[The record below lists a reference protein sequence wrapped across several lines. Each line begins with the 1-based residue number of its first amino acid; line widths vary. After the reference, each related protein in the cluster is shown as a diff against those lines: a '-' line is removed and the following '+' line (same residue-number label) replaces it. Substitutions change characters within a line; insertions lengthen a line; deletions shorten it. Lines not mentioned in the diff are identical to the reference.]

1 MKFNIYLRY
10 IKSILR
16 VPRGEPQY
24 TGRTIAVNSNKL
36 AMINRCD
43 MLLKSYHEAQKGV
56 ANRYCDLIFEVC
68 EQYADGVPMGEID
81 DTIKEYVLKIK
92 DY

>member
-1 MKFNIYLRY
+1 M
-10 IKSILR
+10 
-16 VPRGEPQY
+16 
-24 TGRTIAVNSNKL
+24 T
-36 AMINRCD
+36 NRCD

-68 EQYADGVPMGEID
+68 EQYADGIPMGEID
-81 DTIKEYVLKIK
+81 EVIKEYVLKIK

>member
-1 MKFNIYLRY
+1 
-10 IKSILR
+10 
-16 VPRGEPQY
+16 
-24 TGRTIAVNSNKL
+24 VNSNKL

-43 MLLKSYHEAQKGV
+43 IILKSYHEAQKGV
-56 ANRYCDLIFEVC
+56 SNRYCDLIFEVC

-81 DTIKEYVLKIK
+81 DVIKEYVLKIK

>member
-1 MKFNIYLRY
+1 
-10 IKSILR
+10 
-16 VPRGEPQY
+16 
-24 TGRTIAVNSNKL
+24 
-36 AMINRCD
+36 

-68 EQYADGVPMGEID
+68 EQYSDGVSMGEID

-92 DY
+92 DF